1 MAEAWI
7 VSAVRTAVGSFGG
20 SLAPVKAVE
29 LGAIAIREA
38 VARAGVDPCEIDEV
52 LMGCVLQAGLGQG
65 PARQASIK
73 AGIPQEVPATTVN
86 KMCGSGLKTVAMAS
100 GAVLLGDAAAVVAGG
115 MESMSNAP
123 YVLEKARYGYRMG
136 HGSLVDSMIRD
147 GLWCA
152 FGDAHMG
159 ITAENLASMHSI
171 SREEQ
176 DRFAL
181 GSQEKAKKAIRAG
194 LFRDE
199 IVPVEIP
206 GKRGQ
211 ATLFDQDEHPRQDV
225 TMEALAA
232 LRPAFQPGG
241 TVTAGNASGINDG
254 AAACVVV
261 SDAFARKRGL
271 EPMAVVRGYASC
283 GVAPSIMGMGPVEAA
298 RKALKRAGLN
308 LKDLDLVEL
317 NEAFAAQS
325 IAVLRNLEVDA
336 SLVNVNGGAIALGHP
351 IGASGAR
358 ILVTL
363 LHEMKRRNLR
373 YGLAALCI
381 GGGMGI
387 AMVLEAP

>member
-1 MAEAWI
+1 VAEAWI
-7 VSAVRTAVGSFGG
+7 VSAVRTAVGSLGG
-20 SLAPVKAVE
+20 SLAQVKTEE
-29 LGAIAIREA
+29 LGAVVIKEA
-38 VARAGVDPCEIDEV
+38 VARAGVKPREIDEV

-65 PARQASIK
+65 PARQAAMK

-136 HGSLVDSMIRD
+136 HGSLVDSMIKD

-159 ITAENLASMHSI
+159 ATAENLASLYSI

-181 GSQEKAKKAIRAG
+181 ESQEKAQKAIHDG

-199 IVPVEIP
+199 IVPVEVS

-211 ATLFDQDEHPRQDV
+211 VTLFDKDEHPRLGV

-232 LRPAFQPGG
+232 LRPAFKPGG

-261 SDAFARKRGL
+261 SDAFARRRGL
-271 EPMAVVRGYASC
+271 EPMAVVRGYASS
-283 GVAPSIMGMGPVEAA
+283 GVDPSLMGIGPVEAV
-298 RKALKRAGLN
+298 RKALARAGLSQGT
-308 LKDLDLVEL
+308 LDLVEL

-325 IAVLRNLEVDA
+325 IAVLRSLEMDT

-363 LHEMKRRNLR
+363 LHEMKRRSLR

-387 AMVLEAP
+387 AMVLESP